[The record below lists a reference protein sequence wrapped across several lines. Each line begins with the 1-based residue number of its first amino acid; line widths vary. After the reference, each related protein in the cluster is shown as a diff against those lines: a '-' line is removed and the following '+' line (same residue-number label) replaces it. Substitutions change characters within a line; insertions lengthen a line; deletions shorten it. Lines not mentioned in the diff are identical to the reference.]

1 MPQEGSWMQQYWKQ
15 KHYVYLTY
23 KSAWYFF
30 PFRMSNKVGAWLFL
44 KFRLESYTAAA
55 ARDAWQ
61 QLAVKSFDLQIHA
74 NNPTAHQ
81 FLWGFE
87 QLPRILW
94 SWVEGDTSVWV
105 NLCSLPPACWPGAS
119 LVWSVF
125 LHRTAKTTPGKT
137 DWLLEAVKNSESQNG
152 AETYPEVLWVIM
164 QVLEALCDGAFVLFP
179 LPFTEN
185 YLQEVPHPAN
195 DRYIT

>member
-1 MPQEGSWMQQYWKQ
+1 
-15 KHYVYLTY
+15 
-23 KSAWYFF
+23 
-30 PFRMSNKVGAWLFL
+30 MSSKVGAWLFL

-61 QLAVKSFDLQIHA
+61 QLAVKSFDLQTHA

-94 SWVEGDTSVWV
+94 SWVEGGTSVWV
-105 NLCSLPPACWPGAS
+105 NLCSLPPACWSGAS

-125 LHRTAKTTPGKT
+125 LHRTAKTTPGKM
-137 DWLLEAVKNSESQNG
+137 DWLLEAKCAHWESKLSWNIPRSSLG
-152 AETYPEVLWVIM
+152 NHAGSGDSLRRSF
-164 QVLEALCDGAFVLFP
+164 CP
-179 LPFTEN
+179 LPTSFCRKLSPGSTTSS
-185 YLQEVPHPAN
+185 QW
-195 DRYIT
+195 